1 MVPGKDSER
10 RKVFKLYLRT
20 SMPKKK
26 KKTPNNS
33 IFLIVNQI
41 LL

>member
-10 RKVFKLYLRT
+10 RKVFKLYLRK

-26 KKTPNNS
+26 NKTQTTQY
-33 IFLIVNQI
+33 F
-41 LL
+41 

>member
-26 KKTPNNS
+26 KKPKQLNISNC
-33 IFLIVNQI
+33 
-41 LL
+41 